1 MAFFICRM
9 MKKKTKSQEKKQ
21 QKKKCGWLKWLLS
34 SIQTKI
40 TVIFMLLLLAT
51 IEIIGAYFTRQMEQ
65 TSIDN
70 FQTTIQ
76 LQSIVTEQL
85 TNQLVKNGKS
95 SDRMMNQIVTDYN
108 NSSISEIEV
117 VDSKNVI
124 RAVSSLNENDRV
136 GQLSNNR
143 DIREV
148 INIGQTKT
156 AVTSDK
162 TGSYMVQITPLTSG
176 TNIVGA
182 VYVKASMA
190 DVFDNL
196 RNVSIMFLT
205 ASLLAVVVAAVAS
218 MFISRAITK
227 PIEEL
232 RQQAMQ
238 VADGDYSAQVKIYS
252 NDELGQLGAAFNTL
266 SARIEQTQEQS
277 ESERRR
283 LDSVLSHMTD
293 GVIATDRHG
302 NVSIINQ
309 MAQDFLNIKA
319 DDAINKPISQILG
332 LGEEYTSQDLISS
345 QSDMQV
351 TVNGGANDEMILH
364 ASFTLIKRVTGFV
377 SGAVCVLHDVTEQI
391 KNEDEQRQFVSN
403 VSHELRTPLTS
414 VRAYIEALNEGAWK
428 DPEIAPQFL
437 QVTQDETERM
447 IRMVNDLLVLSR
459 MDRGT
464 TKLELEW
471 VNFTDFVSHLLN
483 RFDMIVE
490 HDQGEA
496 QSESKRYVIKRD
508 LGNQALW
515 IEIDTD
521 QMMRVIDNIM
531 NNAIKY
537 SPDGGTITVRLR
549 QRQNQV
555 LLSIADQGLGI
566 PRKDLSKIF
575 DRFYRA
581 DKARSRAQ
589 GGTGLGLAIAKEIV
603 NVHGGKIWADSREGH
618 GSTFYISLPYEP
630 MEEEDEWD
638 EV

>member
-1 MAFFICRM
+1 

-21 QKKKCGWLKWLLS
+21 QQQKKKRGWLKWLLS

-108 NSSISEIEV
+108 NSAISEIEV

-148 INIGQTKT
+148 INAGQIKT

-238 VADGDYSAQVKIYS
+238 VADGDYSAQVQIYS

-351 TVNGGANDEMILH
+351 TVNGGTNDEMILH

-496 QSESKRYVIKRD
+496 QSESKQYVIKRD

-537 SPDGGTITVRLR
+537 SPDGGTITVRLQ

-603 NVHGGKIWADSREGH
+603 NAHGGKIWADSREGH

>member
-1 MAFFICRM
+1 
-9 MKKKTKSQEKKQ
+9 MKKIRIR
-21 QKKKCGWLKWLLS
+21 LKRIFS
-34 SIQTKI
+34 SIQMKI
-40 TVIFMLLLLAT
+40 TLIFMLLLLAT

-65 TSIDN
+65 TSIEN

-76 LQSIVTEQL
+76 LQTIVTDQL
-85 TNQLVKNGKS
+85 TNQLVKNGKTA
-95 SDRMMNQIVTDYN
+95 DRKMNQIITDYN
-108 NSSISEIEV
+108 NDAISEIQV
-117 VDSKNVI
+117 IDNKNVI
-124 RAVSSLNENDRV
+124 RAVSNLNDKDRV
-136 GQLSNNR
+136 GQLSSNS
-143 DIREV
+143 DVREV
-148 INIGQTKT
+148 INVGQPKT
-156 AVTSDK
+156 MVINSK
-162 TGSYMVQITPLTSG
+162 KGNYMVQIVPLTSG

-182 VYVKASMA
+182 VYVRASMA
-190 DVFDNL
+190 TVFANL
-196 RNVSIMFLT
+196 RNISLMFLT
-205 ASLLAVVVAAVAS
+205 ATLLAVLVAAVAS
-218 MFISRAITK
+218 LFISRAITQ
-227 PIEEL
+227 PIAEL

-238 VADGDYSAQVKIYS
+238 VANGDYSTQVKIYS
-252 NDELGQLGAAFNTL
+252 NDELGQLGSAFNTL
-266 SARIEQTQEQS
+266 SARIERSQEQS

-309 MAQDFLNIKA
+309 MAQDFLNLSA
-319 DDAINKPISQILG
+319 DEAINKPISQVLG
-332 LGEEYTSQDLISS
+332 LGDDYTSQDLISS

-351 TVNGGANDEMILH
+351 TVNKGTPDEMILH
-364 ASFTLIKRVTGFV
+364 ASFALIKRVTGFV

-414 VRAYIEALNEGAWK
+414 VRAYIEALSEGAWK
-428 DPEIAPQFL
+428 DPEIAPKFL
-437 QVTQDETERM
+437 QVTQEETERM

-464 TKLELEW
+464 TKPDLEW

-490 HDQGEA
+490 HDKKDPKTNEKKY
-496 QSESKRYVIKRD
+496 EIKRE

-537 SPDGGTITVRLR
+537 SPDGGTITVRLK
-549 QRQNQV
+549 QNQNWV
-555 LLSIADQGLGI
+555 LLSISDQGLGI
-566 PRKDLSKIF
+566 PRKDLGKIF

-603 NVHGGKIWADSREGH
+603 TAHGGRIWADSREGH

-630 MEEEDEWD
+630 MDEEDEWD

>member
-1 MAFFICRM
+1 
-9 MKKKTKSQEKKQ
+9 MKKIRIR
-21 QKKKCGWLKWLLS
+21 LKRIFS
-34 SIQTKI
+34 SIQMKI
-40 TVIFMLLLLAT
+40 TLIFMLLLLAT

-65 TSIDN
+65 TSIEN

-76 LQSIVTEQL
+76 LQTIVTDQL
-85 TNQLVKNGKS
+85 TNQLVKNGKTA
-95 SDRMMNQIVTDYN
+95 DRKMNQIITDYN
-108 NSSISEIEV
+108 NDAISEIQV
-117 VDSKNVI
+117 IDNKNVI
-124 RAVSSLNENDRV
+124 RAVSNLNDKDRV
-136 GQLSNNR
+136 GQLSSNS
-143 DIREV
+143 DVREV
-148 INIGQTKT
+148 INVGQPKT
-156 AVTSDK
+156 MVINSK
-162 TGSYMVQITPLTSG
+162 KGNYMVQIVPLTSG

-182 VYVKASMA
+182 VYVQASMA
-190 DVFDNL
+190 TVFANL
-196 RNVSIMFLT
+196 RNISLMFLT
-205 ASLLAVVVAAVAS
+205 ATLLAVLVAAVAS
-218 MFISRAITK
+218 LFISRAITQ
-227 PIEEL
+227 PIAEL

-238 VADGDYSAQVKIYS
+238 VANGDYSTQVKIYS
-252 NDELGQLGAAFNTL
+252 NDELGQLGSAFNTL
-266 SARIEQTQEQS
+266 SARIERSQEQS

-309 MAQDFLNIKA
+309 MAQDFLNLSA
-319 DDAINKPISQILG
+319 DEAINKPISQVLG
-332 LGEEYTSQDLISS
+332 LGDDYTSQDLISS

-351 TVNGGANDEMILH
+351 TVNKGTPDEMILH

-414 VRAYIEALNEGAWK
+414 VRAYIEALSEGAWK
-428 DPEIAPQFL
+428 DPEIAPKFL
-437 QVTQDETERM
+437 QVTQEETERM

-464 TKLELEW
+464 TKPDLEW

-490 HDQGEA
+490 HDKKDPKTNEKKY
-496 QSESKRYVIKRD
+496 EIKRE

-537 SPDGGTITVRLR
+537 SPDGGTITVRLK
-549 QRQNQV
+549 QNQNWV
-555 LLSIADQGLGI
+555 LLSISDQGLGI
-566 PRKDLSKIF
+566 PRKDLGKIF

-603 NVHGGKIWADSREGH
+603 TAHGGRIWADSREGH

-630 MEEEDEWD
+630 MDEEDEWD

>member
-1 MAFFICRM
+1 
-9 MKKKTKSQEKKQ
+9 MKKRTKSQEKKQ
-21 QKKKCGWLKWLLS
+21 QKKKRGWLKWLLS

-108 NSSISEIEV
+108 NSAISEIEV

-148 INIGQTKT
+148 INTGQTKT

-351 TVNGGANDEMILH
+351 TVNSGANDEMILH

-437 QVTQDETERM
+437 RMTQDETERM

-537 SPDGGTITVRLR
+537 SPDGGTITVRLQ

-603 NVHGGKIWADSREGH
+603 NAHGGKIWADSREGH

>member
-1 MAFFICRM
+1 
-9 MKKKTKSQEKKQ
+9 MKKIRIR
-21 QKKKCGWLKWLLS
+21 LKRIFS
-34 SIQTKI
+34 SIQMKI
-40 TVIFMLLLLAT
+40 TLIFMLLLLAT

-65 TSIDN
+65 TSIEN

-76 LQSIVTEQL
+76 LQTIVTDQL
-85 TNQLVKNGKS
+85 TNQLVKNGKTA
-95 SDRMMNQIVTDYN
+95 DRKMNQIITDYN
-108 NSSISEIEV
+108 NDAISEIQV
-117 VDSKNVI
+117 IDNKTVI
-124 RAVSSLNENDRV
+124 RAVSNLNDKDRV
-136 GQLSNNR
+136 GQLSSNS
-143 DIREV
+143 DVREV
-148 INIGQTKT
+148 INVGQPKT
-156 AVTSDK
+156 MVINSK
-162 TGSYMVQITPLTSG
+162 KGNYMVQIVPLTSG

-182 VYVKASMA
+182 VYVRASMA
-190 DVFDNL
+190 TVFANL
-196 RNVSIMFLT
+196 RNISLMFLT
-205 ASLLAVVVAAVAS
+205 ATLLAVLVAAVAS
-218 MFISRAITK
+218 LFISRAITQ
-227 PIEEL
+227 PIAEL

-238 VADGDYSAQVKIYS
+238 VANGDYSTQVKIYS
-252 NDELGQLGAAFNTL
+252 NDELGQLGSAFNTL
-266 SARIEQTQEQS
+266 SARIERSQEQS

-309 MAQDFLNIKA
+309 MAQDFLNLSA
-319 DDAINKPISQILG
+319 DEAINKPISQVLG
-332 LGEEYTSQDLISS
+332 LGDDYTSQDLISS

-351 TVNGGANDEMILH
+351 TVNKGTPDEMILH

-414 VRAYIEALNEGAWK
+414 VRAYIEALSEGAWK
-428 DPEIAPQFL
+428 DPEIAPKFL
-437 QVTQDETERM
+437 QVTQEETERM

-464 TKLELEW
+464 TKPDLEW

-490 HDQGEA
+490 HDKKDPKTNEKKY
-496 QSESKRYVIKRD
+496 EIKRE

-537 SPDGGTITVRLR
+537 SPDGGTITVRLK
-549 QRQNQV
+549 QNQNWV
-555 LLSIADQGLGI
+555 LLSISDQGLGI
-566 PRKDLSKIF
+566 PRKDLGKIF

-603 NVHGGKIWADSREGH
+603 TAHGGRIWADSREGH

-630 MEEEDEWD
+630 MDEEDEWD

>member
-1 MAFFICRM
+1 
-9 MKKKTKSQEKKQ
+9 MKKIRIR
-21 QKKKCGWLKWLLS
+21 LKRIFS
-34 SIQTKI
+34 SIQMKI
-40 TVIFMLLLLAT
+40 TLIFMLLLLAT

-65 TSIDN
+65 TSIEN

-76 LQSIVTEQL
+76 LQTIVTDQL
-85 TNQLVKNGKS
+85 TNQLVKNGKTA
-95 SDRMMNQIVTDYN
+95 DRKMNQIITDYN
-108 NSSISEIEV
+108 NDAISEIQV
-117 VDSKNVI
+117 IDNKNVI
-124 RAVSSLNENDRV
+124 RAVSNLNDKDRV
-136 GQLSNNR
+136 GQLSSNS
-143 DIREV
+143 DLREV
-148 INIGQTKT
+148 INVGQPKT
-156 AVTSDK
+156 MVINSK
-162 TGSYMVQITPLTSG
+162 KGNYMVQIVPLTSG

-182 VYVKASMA
+182 VYVRASMA
-190 DVFDNL
+190 TVFANL
-196 RNVSIMFLT
+196 RNISLMFLT
-205 ASLLAVVVAAVAS
+205 ATLLAVLVAAVAS
-218 MFISRAITK
+218 LFISRAITQ
-227 PIEEL
+227 PIAEL

-238 VADGDYSAQVKIYS
+238 VANGDYSTQVKIYS
-252 NDELGQLGAAFNTL
+252 NDELGQLGSAFNTL
-266 SARIEQTQEQS
+266 SARIERSQEQS

-309 MAQDFLNIKA
+309 MAQDFLNLSA
-319 DDAINKPISQILG
+319 DEAINKPISQVLG
-332 LGEEYTSQDLISS
+332 LGDDYTSQDLISS

-351 TVNGGANDEMILH
+351 TVNKGTPDEMILH

-414 VRAYIEALNEGAWK
+414 VRAYIEALSEGAWK
-428 DPEIAPQFL
+428 DPEIAPKFL
-437 QVTQDETERM
+437 QVTQEETERM

-464 TKLELEW
+464 TKPDLEW

-490 HDQGEA
+490 HDKKDPKTNEKKY
-496 QSESKRYVIKRD
+496 EIKRE

-537 SPDGGTITVRLR
+537 SPDGGTITVRLK
-549 QRQNQV
+549 QNQNWV
-555 LLSIADQGLGI
+555 LLSISDQGLGI
-566 PRKDLSKIF
+566 PRKDLGKIF

-603 NVHGGKIWADSREGH
+603 TAHGGRIWADSREGH

-630 MEEEDEWD
+630 MDEEDEWD

>member
-1 MAFFICRM
+1 

-21 QKKKCGWLKWLLS
+21 QKQKKKRGWLKWLLS

-108 NSSISEIEV
+108 NSAISEIEV

-148 INIGQTKT
+148 INTGQTKT
-156 AVTSDK
+156 TVTSDK

-351 TVNGGANDEMILH
+351 TVNGGTNDEMILH

-496 QSESKRYVIKRD
+496 QSESKQYVIKRD

-537 SPDGGTITVRLR
+537 SPDGGTITVRLQ

-603 NVHGGKIWADSREGH
+603 NAHGGKIWADSREGH

>member
-1 MAFFICRM
+1 
-9 MKKKTKSQEKKQ
+9 MKKIRIR
-21 QKKKCGWLKWLLS
+21 LKRIFS
-34 SIQTKI
+34 SIQMKI
-40 TVIFMLLLLAT
+40 TLIFMLLLLAT

-65 TSIDN
+65 TSIEN

-76 LQSIVTEQL
+76 LQTIVTDQL
-85 TNQLVKNGKS
+85 TNQLVKNGKTA
-95 SDRMMNQIVTDYN
+95 DRKMNQIITDYN
-108 NSSISEIEV
+108 NDAISEIQV
-117 VDSKNVI
+117 IDNKNVI
-124 RAVSSLNENDRV
+124 RAVSNLNDKDRV
-136 GQLSNNR
+136 GQLSSNS
-143 DIREV
+143 DVREV
-148 INIGQTKT
+148 INVGQPKT
-156 AVTSDK
+156 MVINSK
-162 TGSYMVQITPLTSG
+162 KGNYMVQIVPLTSG

-182 VYVKASMA
+182 VYVRASMA
-190 DVFDNL
+190 TVFANL
-196 RNVSIMFLT
+196 RNISLMFLT
-205 ASLLAVVVAAVAS
+205 ATLLAVLVAAVAS
-218 MFISRAITK
+218 LFISRAITQ
-227 PIEEL
+227 PIAEL

-238 VADGDYSAQVKIYS
+238 VANGDYSTQVKIYS
-252 NDELGQLGAAFNTL
+252 NDELGQLGSAFNTL
-266 SARIEQTQEQS
+266 SARIERSQEQS

-309 MAQDFLNIKA
+309 MAQDFLNLSA
-319 DDAINKPISQILG
+319 DEAINKPISQVLG
-332 LGEEYTSQDLISS
+332 LGDDYTSQDLISS

-351 TVNGGANDEMILH
+351 TVNKGTPDEMILH

-414 VRAYIEALNEGAWK
+414 VRAYIEALSEGAWK
-428 DPEIAPQFL
+428 DPEIAPKFL
-437 QVTQDETERM
+437 QVTQEETERM

-464 TKLELEW
+464 TKPDLEW

-490 HDQGEA
+490 HDKKDPKTNEKKY
-496 QSESKRYVIKRD
+496 EIKRE

-537 SPDGGTITVRLR
+537 SPDGGTITVRLK
-549 QRQNQV
+549 QNQNWV
-555 LLSIADQGLGI
+555 LLSISDQGLGI
-566 PRKDLSKIF
+566 PRKDLGKIF

-603 NVHGGKIWADSREGH
+603 TAHGGRIWADSREGH

-630 MEEEDEWD
+630 MDEEDEWD
-638 EV
+638 ED

>member
-1 MAFFICRM
+1 

-21 QKKKCGWLKWLLS
+21 QKQKKKRGWLKWLLS

-108 NSSISEIEV
+108 NSAISEIEV

-148 INIGQTKT
+148 INTGQTKT

-238 VADGDYSAQVKIYS
+238 VADGDYSAQVQIYS

-351 TVNGGANDEMILH
+351 MVNGGANDEMILH

-496 QSESKRYVIKRD
+496 QSESKQYVIKRD

-537 SPDGGTITVRLR
+537 SPDGGTITIRLQ

-603 NVHGGKIWADSREGH
+603 NAHGGKIWADSREGH

>member
-1 MAFFICRM
+1 
-9 MKKKTKSQEKKQ
+9 MKKIRIR
-21 QKKKCGWLKWLLS
+21 LKRIFS
-34 SIQTKI
+34 SIQMKI
-40 TVIFMLLLLAT
+40 TLIFMLLLLAT

-65 TSIDN
+65 TSIEN

-76 LQSIVTEQL
+76 LQTIVTDQL
-85 TNQLVKNGKS
+85 TNQLVKNGKTA
-95 SDRMMNQIVTDYN
+95 DRKMNQIITDYN
-108 NSSISEIEV
+108 NDAISEIQV
-117 VDSKNVI
+117 IDNKNVI
-124 RAVSSLNENDRV
+124 RAVSNLNDKDRV
-136 GQLSNNR
+136 GQLSSNS
-143 DIREV
+143 DVREV
-148 INIGQTKT
+148 INVGQPKT
-156 AVTSDK
+156 MVINSK
-162 TGSYMVQITPLTSG
+162 KGNYMVQIVPLTSG

-182 VYVKASMA
+182 VYVRASMA
-190 DVFDNL
+190 TVFANL
-196 RNVSIMFLT
+196 RNISLMFLT
-205 ASLLAVVVAAVAS
+205 ATLLAVLVAAVAS
-218 MFISRAITK
+218 LFISRAITQ
-227 PIEEL
+227 PIAEL

-238 VADGDYSAQVKIYS
+238 VANGDYSTQVKIYS
-252 NDELGQLGAAFNTL
+252 NDELGQLGSAFNTL
-266 SARIEQTQEQS
+266 SARIERSQEQS

-309 MAQDFLNIKA
+309 MAQDFLNLSA
-319 DDAINKPISQILG
+319 DEAINKPISQVLG
-332 LGEEYTSQDLISS
+332 LGDDYTSQDLISS

-351 TVNGGANDEMILH
+351 TVNKGTPDEMILH

-414 VRAYIEALNEGAWK
+414 VRAYIEALSEGAWK
-428 DPEIAPQFL
+428 DPEIAPKFL
-437 QVTQDETERM
+437 QVTQEETERM

-464 TKLELEW
+464 TKPDLEW

-490 HDQGEA
+490 HDKKDPKTNEKKY
-496 QSESKRYVIKRD
+496 EIKRE

-537 SPDGGTITVRLR
+537 SPDGGTITVRLK
-549 QRQNQV
+549 QNQNWV
-555 LLSIADQGLGI
+555 LLSISDQGLGI
-566 PRKDLSKIF
+566 PRKDLGKLF

-603 NVHGGKIWADSREGH
+603 TAHGGRIWADSREGH

-630 MEEEDEWD
+630 MDEEDEWD

>member
-1 MAFFICRM
+1 
-9 MKKKTKSQEKKQ
+9 MKKIRIR
-21 QKKKCGWLKWLLS
+21 LKRIFS
-34 SIQTKI
+34 SIQMKI
-40 TVIFMLLLLAT
+40 TLIFMLLLLAT

-65 TSIDN
+65 TSIEN

-76 LQSIVTEQL
+76 LQTIVTDQL
-85 TNQLVKNGKS
+85 TNQLVKNGKTA
-95 SDRMMNQIVTDYN
+95 DRKMNQIITDYN
-108 NSSISEIEV
+108 NDAISEIQV
-117 VDSKNVI
+117 IDNKNVI
-124 RAVSSLNENDRV
+124 RAVSNLNDKDRV
-136 GQLSNNR
+136 GQLSSNS
-143 DIREV
+143 DVREV
-148 INIGQTKT
+148 INVGQPKT
-156 AVTSDK
+156 MVINSK
-162 TGSYMVQITPLTSG
+162 KGNYMVQIVPLTSG

-182 VYVKASMA
+182 VYVRASMA
-190 DVFDNL
+190 TVFANL
-196 RNVSIMFLT
+196 RNISLMFLT
-205 ASLLAVVVAAVAS
+205 ATLLAVLVAAVAS
-218 MFISRAITK
+218 LFISRAITQ
-227 PIEEL
+227 PIAEL

-238 VADGDYSAQVKIYS
+238 VANGDYSTQVKIYS
-252 NDELGQLGAAFNTL
+252 NDELGQLGSAFNTL
-266 SARIEQTQEQS
+266 SARIERSQEQS

-309 MAQDFLNIKA
+309 MAQDFLNLSA
-319 DDAINKPISQILG
+319 DEAINKPISQVPG
-332 LGEEYTSQDLISS
+332 LGDDYTSQDLISS

-351 TVNGGANDEMILH
+351 TVNKGTPDEMILH

-414 VRAYIEALNEGAWK
+414 VRAYIEALSEGAWK
-428 DPEIAPQFL
+428 DPEIAPKFL
-437 QVTQDETERM
+437 QVTQEETERM

-464 TKLELEW
+464 TKPDLEW

-490 HDQGEA
+490 HDKKDPKTNEKKY
-496 QSESKRYVIKRD
+496 EIKRE

-537 SPDGGTITVRLR
+537 SPDGGTITVRLK
-549 QRQNQV
+549 QNQNWA
-555 LLSIADQGLGI
+555 LLSISDQGLGI
-566 PRKDLSKIF
+566 PRKDLGKIF

-603 NVHGGKIWADSREGH
+603 TAHGGRIWADSREGH

-630 MEEEDEWD
+630 MDEEDEWD

>member
-1 MAFFICRM
+1 
-9 MKKKTKSQEKKQ
+9 MKKIRIR
-21 QKKKCGWLKWLLS
+21 LKRIFS
-34 SIQTKI
+34 SIQMKI
-40 TVIFMLLLLAT
+40 TLIFMLLLLAT

-65 TSIDN
+65 TSIEN

-76 LQSIVTEQL
+76 LQTIVTDQL
-85 TNQLVKNGKS
+85 TNQLVKNGKTA
-95 SDRMMNQIVTDYN
+95 DRKMNQIITDYN
-108 NSSISEIEV
+108 NDAISEIQV
-117 VDSKNVI
+117 IDNKNVI
-124 RAVSSLNENDRV
+124 RAVSNLNDKGRV
-136 GQLSNNR
+136 GQLSSNS
-143 DIREV
+143 DVREV
-148 INIGQTKT
+148 INVGQPKT
-156 AVTSDK
+156 MVINSK
-162 TGSYMVQITPLTSG
+162 KGNYMVQIVPLTSG

-182 VYVKASMA
+182 VYVRASMA
-190 DVFDNL
+190 TVFANL
-196 RNVSIMFLT
+196 RNISLMFLT
-205 ASLLAVVVAAVAS
+205 ATLLAVLVAAVAS
-218 MFISRAITK
+218 LFISRAITQ
-227 PIEEL
+227 PIAEL

-238 VADGDYSAQVKIYS
+238 VANGDYSTQVKIYS
-252 NDELGQLGAAFNTL
+252 NDELGQLGSAFNTL
-266 SARIEQTQEQS
+266 SARIERSQEQS

-309 MAQDFLNIKA
+309 MAQDFLNLSV
-319 DDAINKPISQILG
+319 DEAINKPISQVLG
-332 LGEEYTSQDLISS
+332 LGDDYTSQDLISS

-351 TVNGGANDEMILH
+351 TVNKGTPDEMILH

-414 VRAYIEALNEGAWK
+414 VRAYIEALSEGAWK
-428 DPEIAPQFL
+428 DPEIAPKFL
-437 QVTQDETERM
+437 QVTQEETERM

-464 TKLELEW
+464 TKPDLEW

-490 HDQGEA
+490 HDKKDPKTNEKKY
-496 QSESKRYVIKRD
+496 EIKRE

-537 SPDGGTITVRLR
+537 SPDGGTITVRLK
-549 QRQNQV
+549 QNQNWV
-555 LLSIADQGLGI
+555 LLSISDQGLGI
-566 PRKDLSKIF
+566 PRKDLGKIF

-603 NVHGGKIWADSREGH
+603 TAHGGRIWADSREGH

-630 MEEEDEWD
+630 MDEEDEWD

>member
-1 MAFFICRM
+1 

-21 QKKKCGWLKWLLS
+21 QQQKKKRGWLKWLLS

-85 TNQLVKNGKS
+85 TNQLVKNSKS

-108 NSSISEIEV
+108 NSAISEIEI

-124 RAVSSLNENDRV
+124 RTVSSLNENDRV
-136 GQLSNNR
+136 GQLSSNR

-148 INIGQTKT
+148 INTGQIKT

-238 VADGDYSAQVKIYS
+238 VADGDYSAQVQIYS

-345 QSDMQV
+345 QSNMQV
-351 TVNGGANDEMILH
+351 TVNGGTNDEMILH

-496 QSESKRYVIKRD
+496 QSESKQYVIKRD

-521 QMMRVIDNIM
+521 QIMRVIDNIM

-537 SPDGGTITVRLR
+537 SPDGGTITVRLQ

-603 NVHGGKIWADSREGH
+603 NAHGGKIWADSREGH

>member
-1 MAFFICRM
+1 

-21 QKKKCGWLKWLLS
+21 QKKKRGWLKWLLS

-85 TNQLVKNGKS
+85 TNQLVKNSKS

-108 NSSISEIEV
+108 NSAISEIEI

-136 GQLSNNR
+136 GQLSSNR

-148 INIGQTKT
+148 INTGQIKT

-238 VADGDYSAQVKIYS
+238 VADGDYSAQVQIYS

-351 TVNGGANDEMILH
+351 TVNGGTNDEMILH

-496 QSESKRYVIKRD
+496 QSESKQYVIKRD

-537 SPDGGTITVRLR
+537 SPDGGTITVRLQ

-603 NVHGGKIWADSREGH
+603 NAHGGKIWADSREGH

>member
-1 MAFFICRM
+1 
-9 MKKKTKSQEKKQ
+9 MKKIRIR
-21 QKKKCGWLKWLLS
+21 LKRIFS
-34 SIQTKI
+34 SIQMKI
-40 TVIFMLLLLAT
+40 TLIFMLLLLAT

-65 TSIDN
+65 TSIEN

-76 LQSIVTEQL
+76 LQTIVTDQL
-85 TNQLVKNGKS
+85 TNQLVKNGKTA
-95 SDRMMNQIVTDYN
+95 DRKMNQIITDYN
-108 NSSISEIEV
+108 NDAISEIQV
-117 VDSKNVI
+117 IDNKNVI
-124 RAVSSLNENDRV
+124 RAVSNLNDKDRV
-136 GQLSNNR
+136 GQLSS
-143 DIREV
+143 DSDVREV
-148 INIGQTKT
+148 INVGQPKT
-156 AVTSDK
+156 MVINSK
-162 TGSYMVQITPLTSG
+162 KGNYMVQIVPLTSG

-182 VYVKASMA
+182 VYVRASMA
-190 DVFDNL
+190 TVFANL
-196 RNVSIMFLT
+196 RNISLMFLT
-205 ASLLAVVVAAVAS
+205 ATLLAVLVAAVAS
-218 MFISRAITK
+218 LFISRAITQ
-227 PIEEL
+227 PIAEL

-238 VADGDYSAQVKIYS
+238 VANGDYSTQVKIYS
-252 NDELGQLGAAFNTL
+252 NDELGQLGSAFNTL
-266 SARIEQTQEQS
+266 SARIERSQEQS

-309 MAQDFLNIKA
+309 MAQDFLNLSA
-319 DDAINKPISQILG
+319 DEAINKPISQVLG
-332 LGEEYTSQDLISS
+332 LGDDYTSQDLISS

-351 TVNGGANDEMILH
+351 TVNKGTPDEMILH

-414 VRAYIEALNEGAWK
+414 VRAYIEALSEGAWK
-428 DPEIAPQFL
+428 DPEIAPKFL
-437 QVTQDETERM
+437 QVTQEETERM

-464 TKLELEW
+464 TKPDLEW

-490 HDQGEA
+490 HDKKDPKTNEKKY
-496 QSESKRYVIKRD
+496 EIKRE

-537 SPDGGTITVRLR
+537 SPDGGTITVRLK
-549 QRQNQV
+549 QNQNWV
-555 LLSIADQGLGI
+555 LLSISDQGLGI
-566 PRKDLSKIF
+566 PRKDLGKIF

-603 NVHGGKIWADSREGH
+603 TAHGGRIWADSREGH

-630 MEEEDEWD
+630 MDEEDEWD